1 MAISTTKRSVQRV
14 RIVGKNLRD
23 ILLYSDSYLF
33 ELFVGSLHFFILP
46 LAILEIG
53 WLLDVQILGVLI
65 GGFQLYSVG
74 MKDMKCR
81 YYACLAAFI
90 LAMITVVH
98 YALVGMMAGSQ
109 LGWAL
114 VTLMAFI
121 NLYRTF
127 NEKLHRGVSK
137 SI

>member
-1 MAISTTKRSVQRV
+1 MKQVI
-14 RIVGKNLRD
+14 KNLRD

-33 ELFVGSLHFFILP
+33 ELFVGALHFFILP

-53 WLLDVQILGVLI
+53 WLLDVQILGIVV

-74 MKDMKCR
+74 VKDMVFR
-81 YYACLAAFI
+81 YYACLFAFI
-90 LAMITVVH
+90 VAMITVVH
-98 YALVGMMAGSQ
+98 YAVVGMLAGSQ

-114 VTLMAFI
+114 VAFMAFI

-127 NEKLHRGVSK
+127 NEKLHRG
-137 SI
+137 

>member
-1 MAISTTKRSVQRV
+1 MAIGITQRNIQRL

-33 ELFVGSLHFFILP
+33 ELFVGALHFFILP

-74 MKDMKCR
+74 IKDMKCR
-81 YYACLAAFI
+81 YYACLFAFI

-98 YALVGMMAGSQ
+98 YALVGMLAGSQ

>member
-1 MAISTTKRSVQRV
+1 MAIGITQRNIQRL

-33 ELFVGSLHFFILP
+33 ELFVGALHFFILP

-53 WLLDVQILGVLI
+53 WLLDVQILGVLV

-74 MKDMKCR
+74 MKDMRCR
-81 YYACLAAFI
+81 YYACLFAFI

-98 YALVGMMAGSQ
+98 YALVGMLSGSQ

-127 NEKLHRGVSK
+127 NEKLHRGVVK
-137 SI
+137 

>member
-1 MAISTTKRSVQRV
+1 MKQVV
-14 RIVGKNLRD
+14 KNLRD

-33 ELFVGSLHFFILP
+33 ELFVGALHFFILL

-65 GGFQLYSVG
+65 GGFQLYAVG
-74 MKDMKCR
+74 MKSIKFR
-81 YYACLAAFI
+81 YYACFLAFM
-90 LAMITVVH
+90 LAIITVIH
-98 YALVGMMAGSQ
+98 YALVGMLAGSQ

-114 VTLMAFI
+114 VSIMAFI

-127 NEKLHRGVSK
+127 NEKLHRG
-137 SI
+137 

>member
-1 MAISTTKRSVQRV
+1 MAISTTQRSVQRL

-33 ELFVGSLHFFILP
+33 ELFVGALHFFILP

-74 MKDMKCR
+74 MKDMRCR
-81 YYACLAAFI
+81 YYACLFAFI

-127 NEKLHRGVSK
+127 NEKLHRGVSQ

>member
-1 MAISTTKRSVQRV
+1 MKVVI
-14 RIVGKNLRD
+14 KNLKD

-33 ELFVGSLHFFILP
+33 ELFVGALHFFVLP

-65 GGFQLYSVG
+65 GGFQLYAVG
-74 MKDMKCR
+74 MKSIKFR
-81 YYACLAAFI
+81 YYACFFAFMLAI
-90 LAMITVVH
+90 ITVVH
-98 YALVGMMAGSQ
+98 YALVGMLAGSQ

-114 VTLMAFI
+114 VSIMAFI

-127 NEKLHRGVSK
+127 HEKLHRGG
-137 SI
+137 

>member
-1 MAISTTKRSVQRV
+1 MAISTNQRSIKRLA
-14 RIVGKNLRD
+14 IVGRNLKD
-23 ILLYSDSYLF
+23 ILFYSDSYLF
-33 ELFVGSLHFFILP
+33 ELFVGALHMFILP

-53 WLLDVQILGVLI
+53 WLLDVQILGIII

-74 MKDMKCR
+74 MKDMRCR

-127 NEKLHRGVSK
+127 NEKLHRG
-137 SI
+137 

>member
-1 MAISTTKRSVQRV
+1 MAISITQRNIQRL

-33 ELFVGSLHFFILP
+33 ELFVGALHFFILP

-81 YYACLAAFI
+81 YYACLSAFI

>member
-1 MAISTTKRSVQRV
+1 MKQVV
-14 RIVGKNLRD
+14 KNLRD

-46 LAILEIG
+46 FAILEIG
-53 WLLDVQILGVLI
+53 MLLDVQILGFLI
-65 GGFQLYSVG
+65 GGFQLYAVG

-81 YYACLAAFI
+81 YYACLLAFI
-90 LAMITVVH
+90 LALITVVH
-98 YALVGMMAGSQ
+98 YFLVGMLSGSQ

-114 VTLMAFI
+114 VAFMAFI

-127 NEKLHRGVSK
+127 NEKLHRG
-137 SI
+137 

>member
-1 MAISTTKRSVQRV
+1 MKTVI
-14 RIVGKNLRD
+14 KNLRD
-23 ILLYSDSYLF
+23 ILFYSDSYLF
-33 ELFVGSLHFFILP
+33 ELFVGALHFMILP
-46 LAILEIG
+46 FAILEIG
-53 WLLDVQILGVLI
+53 WLYDVQVLGFLI

-74 MKDMKCR
+74 TKTIKYR
-81 YYACLAAFI
+81 VTACLLAFI
-90 LAMITVVH
+90 LASITVIH

-114 VTLMAFI
+114 VAFMAFI

-127 NEKLHRGVSK
+127 NEKLHRGMAK

>member
-1 MAISTTKRSVQRV
+1 MKRV
-14 RIVGKNLRD
+14 IKNLRD

-33 ELFVGSLHFFILP
+33 ELFVGALHFFILP

-74 MKDMKCR
+74 MKDMRCR

-127 NEKLHRGVSK
+127 NEKLSRG
-137 SI
+137 